1 MRSVSVRLEDLQKII
16 IPIGFVG
23 ENEHTRVLIDAG
35 RVLDEYPEATATLTV
50 APPYGDPYPAVVTRD
65 GKTVIWDVTDSDLI
79 QEGQGEIQL
88 SFTVGE
94 VVAKSYIGRTRVNR
108 SIVPASDIPDPMD
121 DWLTRAGA
129 LLDELEG
136 MTASAETLAA
146 GESATAEIT
155 EVDGHK
161 NIAIGVPR
169 GPKGDDGF
177 SPNATVNKVGNTAT
191 IWIVDKTGGHSAKV
205 YDGTDGQDGQDGTD
219 GVTFTPAVSSE
230 GVISWT
236 NDGGQQNPQSVDL
249 VAAVI
254 SALPSAVGVSF

>member
-88 SFTVGE
+88 SFTVGN
-94 VVAKSYIGRTRVNR
+94 VVAKSYIGHTRVNR
-108 SIVPASDIPDPMD
+108 SIVPAGDIPDPMD
-121 DWLTRAGA
+121 DWLTRAGT

-169 GPKGDDGF
+169 GPKGDDG
-177 SPNATVNKVGNTAT
+177 K
-191 IWIVDKTGGHSAKV
+191 
-205 YDGTDGQDGQDGTD
+205 DGQDGFSPTAAVRKTGRETFITIIDTHGGTYATVYD
-219 GVTFTPAVSSE
+219 GVTFTPSVSSE

-236 NDGGQQNPQSVDL
+236 NDGGQQNPPSVDL

>member
-65 GKTVIWDVTDSDLI
+65 GQTVIWDVTDSDLI

-94 VVAKSYIGRTRVNR
+94 TVAKSYIGKTRVNR
-108 SIVPASDIPDPMD
+108 SIMPAGEIPDPMD

-129 LLDELEG
+129 MLDELDG
-136 MTASAETLAA
+136 MTGSGETLDPDQ
-146 GESATAEIT
+146 
-155 EVDGHK
+155 EVTVEVSLVEGVK
-161 NIAIGVPR
+161 NIHIGVPR
-169 GPKGDDGF
+169 GQQGDPGAPGADG
-177 SPNATVNKVGNTAT
+177 KDG
-191 IWIVDKTGGHSAKV
+191 K
-205 YDGTDGQDGQDGTD
+205 DGTDGKDGKDGTDGKDGQDGTD
-219 GVTFTPAVSSE
+219 GVTFTPSVSSS

-249 VAAVI
+249 VSAVI